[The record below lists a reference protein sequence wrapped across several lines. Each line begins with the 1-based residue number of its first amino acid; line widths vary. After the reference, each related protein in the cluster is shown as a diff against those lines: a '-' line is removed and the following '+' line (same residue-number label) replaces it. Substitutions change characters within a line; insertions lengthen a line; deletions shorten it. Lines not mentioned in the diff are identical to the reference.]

1 MVYPGKDPRASD
13 SVLAAACMRVTARYS
28 GAAND
33 LRLAMTRG
41 VSILLVE
48 QNPSL
53 VSEKRKPR
61 WLWTGVMKR
70 PIPVFPDVTVLELK
84 FTTRFPNWFQDL
96 VRSFNLMRFSSAKYA
111 EGVLLLGEGRFHDGD
126 RSFDW
131 EQRRPDAES
140 AHHSAGISI

>member
-1 MVYPGKDPRASD
+1 VYPGKDPRASD

-70 PIPVFPDVTVLELK
+70 
-84 FTTRFPNWFQDL
+84 R
-96 VRSFNLMRFSSAKYA
+96 
-111 EGVLLLGEGRFHDGD
+111 
-126 RSFDW
+126 
-131 EQRRPDAES
+131 
-140 AHHSAGISI
+140 